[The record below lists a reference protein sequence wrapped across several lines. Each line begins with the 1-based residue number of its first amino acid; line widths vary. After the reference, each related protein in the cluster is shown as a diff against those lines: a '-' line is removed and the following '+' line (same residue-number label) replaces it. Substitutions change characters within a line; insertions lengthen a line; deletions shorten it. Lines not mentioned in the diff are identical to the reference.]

1 MNEIYDFGII
11 LRELRKSRN
20 LTQKRLAEK
29 LEVTEATVSK
39 YEGGTAFPPFDK
51 IRALSNILNVSV
63 DTLYGTEPRNTIS
76 SFGLNDNQTALLVEL
91 ADALRAKNAGNK
103 KRFEEYC
110 TIIGKLTTELQK

>member
-1 MNEIYDFGII
+1 MNDIYDFGVI

-51 IRALSNILNVSV
+51 MRTLSNVLNVSI

-76 SFGLNDNQTALLVEL
+76 TFGLNEAQTDLINEIT
-91 ADALRAKNAGNK
+91 DILRAKNSGNK